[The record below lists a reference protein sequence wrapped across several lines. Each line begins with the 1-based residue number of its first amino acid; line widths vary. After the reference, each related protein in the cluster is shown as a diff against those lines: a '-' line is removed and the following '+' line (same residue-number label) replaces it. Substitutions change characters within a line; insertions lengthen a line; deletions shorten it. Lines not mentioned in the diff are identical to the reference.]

1 MKREDVE
8 LFVFKPVSFFYS
20 ESMVRFQ
27 AEFQHKLL
35 ANDWWRLLDIE
46 TILARGLT
54 QPVTRVTLDKQTSL
68 FILTLVFYG
77 VTPLTPGQP
86 ERESCSL
93 TFLLR
98 ELSCLLLECQSTG
111 ERETTEAF
119 VIKLQR
125 LQSGHWGPGLEN
137 NGGLF
142 ILCLIIWGYCTK
154 QINLINGSMR
164 MRKNWLA
171 DCRI

>member
-68 FILTLVFYG
+68 FIDLGILWGY
-77 VTPLTPGQP
+77 
-86 ERESCSL
+86 SIN
-93 TFLLR
+93 
-98 ELSCLLLECQSTG
+98 TG
-111 ERETTEAF
+111 ATRKG
-119 VIKLQR
+119 KLQSHFPVKR
-125 LQSGHWGPGLEN
+125 VVMSLVGVSEHRWKRNNWGLCNKTAVAAVWPLL
-137 NGGLF
+137 GGLALKIMVAYLF
-142 ILCLIIWGYCTK
+142 YAW
-154 QINLINGSMR
+154 
-164 MRKNWLA
+164 
-171 DCRI
+171 